1 MEPIGPAGTLS
12 VVPTT
17 DGSDAPLRLLTVHAH
32 PDDES
37 SKGAATVARYRAEG
51 IGATLVCCTGGEA
64 GEVLNPAMDRP
75 EVHARLAE
83 VRREELAAACDVIGY
98 DRVELLGYHDSGM
111 PDSED
116 NARADNFWNADLDE
130 AVGRLVAII
139 RRDRPQVVVTYG
151 DDQRNYAHP
160 DHLRV
165 HDITLPAFERA
176 ADPAWY
182 PGAGEPWQALKLYYT
197 VWSRRRMLALHAKF
211 GELGLE
217 SPFDDEW
224 LARMEEFHQDDR
236 ITTQVD
242 VLDFY
247 EVREHAL
254 RAHATQIDP
263 TSPFWFGL
271 PSDVTAALHPWDDY
285 ILARSLVST
294 KLPES
299 DLFAGVPGR
308 S

>member
-1 MEPIGPAGTLS
+1 LTG
-12 VVPTT
+12 V
-17 DGSDAPLRLLTVHAH
+17 SDLADPGAPLRLLTVHAH

-64 GEVLNPAMDRP
+64 GDILNPAMDRP
-75 EVHARLAE
+75 EVRERLAE
-83 VRREELAAACDVIGY
+83 VRREELAAACLAIGY
-98 DRVELLGYHDSGM
+98 DRVDLLGYHDSGM

-116 NARADNFWNADLDE
+116 NARPDNFWNADLDE
-130 AVGRLVAII
+130 AVGRLVAVI

-160 DHLRV
+160 DHLKV
-165 HDITLPAFERA
+165 HDITLPAFDRA

-182 PGAGEPWQALKLYYT
+182 PDAGEPWQPLKLYYT
-197 VWSRRRMLALHAKF
+197 VWSRRRMLALHSKF

-242 VLDFY
+242 ILDFY
-247 EVREHAL
+247 EVREQAL
-254 RAHATQIDP
+254 RAHATQVDP
-263 TSPFWFGL
+263 DSPFWFGL
-271 PSDVTAALHPWDDY
+271 PTEVTATLHPWDDY
-285 ILARSLVST
+285 ILARSLVDVE
-294 KLPES
+294 LPES

-308 S
+308 G